1 MDAKGKER
9 RNEGVS
15 KRRAGGPSMSAIR
28 RARLYLLRKK
38 GKSLGLCVFILVVAT
53 LMLACLAIQSATQTA
68 DANLKKALLGYFT
81 VNAKTV
87 DGGIPQFV
95 VDDVL
100 EIDGLTGAHDLRSYT
115 YASYSDA
122 QGAPLSINTQGAAQ
136 VPEGYETAGKVV
148 ANSSSQA
155 ESYFSD
161 GVFEMVEGD
170 PIEGEGAARV
180 LVHEDF
186 ASRNGLAIGEKMTLS
201 PVGGEGSPVEATVSG
216 IFTNVKAQDSIGVAP
231 SYDLYDNIV
240 FTDTATASALLYGSK
255 SETGFQYG
263 DFYVDDPEELDRI
276 MDDVRSIAGMD
287 WESCTL
293 TRYDNENAKAS
304 LQGLQGVVSIAM
316 ASVTVVCFVVLAL
329 FLTLRFRGRIRETG
343 AYLAMGV
350 TKGSVLAQYLV
361 EVAAVAA
368 LALVLSFGISS
379 AIAQH
384 VGSGLLSQV
393 SAEGYETI
401 DLSGEGGG
409 ERSDEGLGL
418 ESISVEV
425 SPGDFALVGVS
436 GIALCLGSTAL
447 AAAPVLRMKPKRILA
462 LMG

>member
-1 MDAKGKER
+1 
-9 RNEGVS
+9 
-15 KRRAGGPSMSAIR
+15 
-28 RARLYLLRKK
+28 
-38 GKSLGLCVFILVVAT
+38 
-53 LMLACLAIQSATQTA
+53 MLACLAIQSATHTA

-87 DGGIPQFV
+87 DGGIPQSV
-95 VDDVL
+95 VDEVL
-100 EIDGLTGAHDLRSYT
+100 EIDGLTGAYDLRSYT

-122 QGAPLSINTQGAAQ
+122 QGTPLSINTQGAAQ
-136 VPEGYETAGKVV
+136 VPEGYETAGKVI

-180 LVHEDF
+180 LVHKDF
-186 ASRNGLAIGEKMTLS
+186 AARNGLAVGEKMALS

-216 IFTNVKAQDSIGVAP
+216 VFTNVKAQDSIGVAP

-240 FTDTATASALLYGSK
+240 FADTATASALLYGSE

-287 WESCTL
+287 WNGCTL
-293 TRYDNENAKAS
+293 TRYDNDYQNAKAS

-316 ASVTVVCFVVLAL
+316 ASVTVICFVVLAL
-329 FLTLRFRGRIRETG
+329 FLTLRFRGRIKETG

-350 TKGSVLAQYLV
+350 TKGSVLAQYLA

-384 VGSGLLSQV
+384 VGSGLLSRV
-393 SAEGYETI
+393 STEGYETI
-401 DLSGEGGG
+401 DLSGEGVG
-409 ERSDEGLGL
+409 ERSSEDLGL
-418 ESISVEV
+418 EDISVEV
-425 SPGDFALVGVS
+425 APGDFALVGAS
-436 GIALCLGSTAL
+436 GMALCLVSTAL
-447 AAAPVLRMKPKRILA
+447 AAAPVLRMSPKRILA
-462 LMG
+462 LMC